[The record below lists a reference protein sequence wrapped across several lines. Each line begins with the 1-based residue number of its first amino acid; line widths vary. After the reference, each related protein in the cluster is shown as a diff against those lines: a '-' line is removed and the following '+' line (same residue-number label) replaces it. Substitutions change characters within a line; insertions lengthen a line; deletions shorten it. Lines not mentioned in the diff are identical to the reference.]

1 MSSCISIGAAHHQE
15 LLKNRLN
22 RELLALEGRGLR
34 VRLREKPLG
43 WLTFLDCS
51 ISGSGGMKT
60 IIRRRVAGVI
70 TEMILDN
77 WEETLLKHII
87 RENYYYFNDDEKGAI
102 YDYAQKKLNFSAN
115 NRKNDKLLILQ
126 RLTEYLDA
134 HSNINIDGFIRFRL
148 KEYVDGL
155 YSVADQAAD
164 DFIMEREYK
173 EFIELLKYFVEIQD
187 PRVEL
192 VNVVLQS
199 NGSFKLYDQQNQPI
213 NSDYL
218 EDFMLNITEN
228 EINYE
233 DMLISALITV
243 APQKILFHPGNG
255 AMPHNTLD
263 TVSNV
268 FTGRVSIC
276 EGCSLCRQTGG
287 R

>member
-22 RELLALEGRGLR
+22 RELLALEGRGLKI
-34 VRLREKPLG
+34 RLREKPLG

-70 TEMILDN
+70 TEMILDK

-115 NRKNDKLLILQ
+115 NRKKDKLLILQ

-192 VNVVLQS
+192 VNVVLQP

-213 NSDYL
+213 NNDYL

-276 EGCSLCRQTGG
+276 EGCSLCRQDGG